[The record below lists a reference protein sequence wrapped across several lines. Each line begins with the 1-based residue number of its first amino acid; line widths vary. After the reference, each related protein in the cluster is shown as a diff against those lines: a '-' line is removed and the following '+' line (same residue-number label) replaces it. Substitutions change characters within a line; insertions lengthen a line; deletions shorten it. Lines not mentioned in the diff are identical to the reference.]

1 MEFKEG
7 RQMLKTTELFIN
19 ELEGHEL
26 TYEPVRVLED
36 GDEMVQLGAKLDNTF
51 VQLIIFFDAD
61 EDAVAIRCFDL
72 VRVSEEQYPK
82 ALMSC
87 NALNDRMRWVK
98 FCINKER
105 NVQAEVDAVID
116 NTNAGKVTM
125 NLVLRMASIIDDAYP
140 VINKAIW
147 S

>member
-1 MEFKEG
+1 
-7 RQMLKTTELFIN
+7 MLKTTELFIN
-19 ELEGHEL
+19 ELEEREL

-51 VQLIIFFDAD
+51 VQLIILFDAD

-82 ALMSC
+82 AMMSC

-98 FCINKER
+98 FCIDKER
-105 NVQAEVDAVID
+105 NVQAAVDGIID
-116 NTNAGKVTM
+116 NTNAGKVTIHLLM
-125 NLVLRMASIIDDAYP
+125 RMASIIDEAYP

>member
-1 MEFKEG
+1 
-7 RQMLKTTELFIN
+7 MLKTTELFIN
-19 ELEGHEL
+19 ELEEHEL

-72 VRVSEEQYPK
+72 VHVSEEQYPK

-98 FCINKER
+98 FCIDKER

-116 NTNAGKVTM
+116 DTNAGKVTM

>member
-1 MEFKEG
+1 MEFKGG

-19 ELEGHEL
+19 ELEEHEL

-51 VQLIIFFDAD
+51 VQFIILFDAD
-61 EDAVAIRCFDL
+61 EDAVTIRCFDL

-98 FCINKER
+98 FCIDKER

-116 NTNAGKVTM
+116 DTNAGKVTM

>member
-1 MEFKEG
+1 
-7 RQMLKTTELFIN
+7 MLKTTELLIN
-19 ELEGHEL
+19 ELEEHEL

-98 FCINKER
+98 FCIDKER
-105 NVQAEVDAVID
+105 NVQAEEDAVID
-116 NTNAGKVTM
+116 DTNAGKVTM

>member
-1 MEFKEG
+1 
-7 RQMLKTTELFIN
+7 MLKTTELFIN
-19 ELEGHEL
+19 ELEEHEL

-36 GDEMVQLGAKLDNTF
+36 EDEMVQLGAKLDNTF
-51 VQLIIFFDAD
+51 VQFIIIFDAD

-98 FCINKER
+98 FCIDKER

-116 NTNAGKVTM
+116 DTNAGKVTM

>member
-1 MEFKEG
+1 M
-7 RQMLKTTELFIN
+7 
-19 ELEGHEL
+19 
-26 TYEPVRVLED
+26 
-36 GDEMVQLGAKLDNTF
+36 
-51 VQLIIFFDAD
+51 
-61 EDAVAIRCFDL
+61 AIRCFDL

-98 FCINKER
+98 FCIDKER

-116 NTNAGKVTM
+116 DTNAGKVTM

>member
-1 MEFKEG
+1 
-7 RQMLKTTELFIN
+7 MLKTTELFIN
-19 ELEGHEL
+19 ELEEHEL

-51 VQLIIFFDAD
+51 VQFIILFDLD

-98 FCINKER
+98 FCIDKER

-116 NTNAGKVTM
+116 DTNAGKVTM

>member
-1 MEFKEG
+1 
-7 RQMLKTTELFIN
+7 MLKTTELFIN
-19 ELEGHEL
+19 ELEEHEL

-51 VQLIIFFDAD
+51 VQLIIFIDAD
-61 EDAVAIRCFDL
+61 EDAEANRSFDL

-98 FCINKER
+98 FCIDKER
-105 NVQAEVDAVID
+105 NVQAEEDAVID
-116 NTNAGKVTM
+116 DTNAGKVTM

>member
-1 MEFKEG
+1 
-7 RQMLKTTELFIN
+7 MLKTTELFIN
-19 ELEGHEL
+19 ELEEHEL

-51 VQLIIFFDAD
+51 VQFIILFDAD

-98 FCINKER
+98 FCIDKER

-116 NTNAGKVTM
+116 DTNAGKVTM

>member
-1 MEFKEG
+1 
-7 RQMLKTTELFIN
+7 MLKTTELFIN
-19 ELEGHEL
+19 ELEEHEL

-51 VQLIIFFDAD
+51 VQLIILFDLD

-98 FCINKER
+98 FCIDKER

-116 NTNAGKVTM
+116 DTNAGKVTM
-125 NLVLRMASIIDDAYP
+125 NLVLRMASIIDEAYP

>member
-1 MEFKEG
+1 
-7 RQMLKTTELFIN
+7 MLKTTELFIN
-19 ELEGHEL
+19 ELEEHEL

-51 VQLIIFFDAD
+51 VQFIILFDAD
-61 EDAVAIRCFDL
+61 EDAVTIRCFDL

-98 FCINKER
+98 FCIDKER

-116 NTNAGKVTM
+116 DTNAGKVTM

>member
-1 MEFKEG
+1 
-7 RQMLKTTELFIN
+7 MLKTTELFIN
-19 ELEGHEL
+19 ELEEHEL

-61 EDAVAIRCFDL
+61 EEAVAIRCFDL

-98 FCINKER
+98 FCIDKER

-116 NTNAGKVTM
+116 DTNAGKVTM

>member
-1 MEFKEG
+1 
-7 RQMLKTTELFIN
+7 MLKTTELFIN
-19 ELEGHEL
+19 ELEEHEL

-51 VQLIIFFDAD
+51 VQFIIIFDAD

-98 FCINKER
+98 FCIDKER

-116 NTNAGKVTM
+116 DTNAGKVTM

>member
-1 MEFKEG
+1 
-7 RQMLKTTELFIN
+7 MLKTTELFIN
-19 ELEGHEL
+19 ELEEHEL

-98 FCINKER
+98 YCIDKER

-116 NTNAGKVTM
+116 DTNAGKVTM

>member
-1 MEFKEG
+1 
-7 RQMLKTTELFIN
+7 MLKTTELFIN
-19 ELEGHEL
+19 ELEEHEL

-51 VQLIIFFDAD
+51 VQLIILFDAD

-87 NALNDRMRWVK
+87 NTLNDRMRWVK
-98 FCINKER
+98 FCIDKER

-116 NTNAGKVTM
+116 DTNAGKVTM

>member
-1 MEFKEG
+1 
-7 RQMLKTTELFIN
+7 MLKTTELFIN
-19 ELEGHEL
+19 ELEEHEL

-98 FCINKER
+98 FCIDKER

-116 NTNAGKVTM
+116 DTNAGKVTM
-125 NLVLRMASIIDDAYP
+125 NLVLRMASIIDEAYP

>member
-1 MEFKEG
+1 
-7 RQMLKTTELFIN
+7 MLKTTELFIN
-19 ELEGHEL
+19 ELEEHEL

-98 FCINKER
+98 FCIDKER
-105 NVQAEVDAVID
+105 NVRAEVDAVID
-116 NTNAGKVTM
+116 DTNAGKVTM

>member
-1 MEFKEG
+1 
-7 RQMLKTTELFIN
+7 MLKTTELFIN
-19 ELEGHEL
+19 ELEEHEL

-51 VQLIIFFDAD
+51 VQFIILFDAD

-98 FCINKER
+98 FCIDKER

-116 NTNAGKVTM
+116 DTNARKVTM

>member
-1 MEFKEG
+1 
-7 RQMLKTTELFIN
+7 MLKTTELFIN
-19 ELEGHEL
+19 ELEEHEL

-98 FCINKER
+98 FCIDKER

-116 NTNAGKVTM
+116 DTNAGKVTM

-140 VINKAIW
+140 VINKTIW

>member
-1 MEFKEG
+1 
-7 RQMLKTTELFIN
+7 MLKATELFIN
-19 ELEGHEL
+19 ELEEHEL

-51 VQLIIFFDAD
+51 VQFIILFDLD

-98 FCINKER
+98 FCIDKER

-116 NTNAGKVTM
+116 DTNAGKVTM

>member
-1 MEFKEG
+1 
-7 RQMLKTTELFIN
+7 MLKTTELFIN
-19 ELEGHEL
+19 ELEEHEL

-87 NALNDRMRWVK
+87 NALNDRMRCVK
-98 FCINKER
+98 FCIDKER
-105 NVQAEVDAVID
+105 NVRAEVDAVID
-116 NTNAGKVTM
+116 DTNAGKVTM